1 MSNNKTLN
9 WLWDCIASQSSF
21 ATKEEKHF
29 MKIIA
34 QKEEDLLK
42 LLNKEETKLFQDYQE
57 AVFELSLI
65 DQEQGFTKGIK
76 FATTYL
82 IESLKEEK

>member
-1 MSNNKTLN
+1 MEKLIKKYIIRALIMS
-9 WLWDCIASQSSF
+9 
-21 ATKEEKHF
+21 EE
-29 MKIIA
+29 
-34 QKEEDLLK
+34 EEELLK